1 MELLLLYAKQLLFMQ
16 IQQRKTENRT
26 ECFDIIRR
34 KWVPM
39 TPEETVRQF
48 LIHFMIEEKKVPAIR
63 ISVER
68 EITVNGLKRRYDL
81 VVYAPSGTPQAV
93 IECKAPHV
101 QLTQAVVE
109 QVGRYNKTLRAPFIG
124 VSNGKQSLF
133 FKIDFDSEKISF
145 LEGWPF

>member
-1 MELLLLYAKQLLFMQ
+1 MLL
-16 IQQRKTENRT
+16 QQRINEGRT

-34 KWVPM
+34 KWVTL
-39 TPEETVRQF
+39 TPEEAVRQF
-48 LIHFMIEEKKVPAIR
+48 LIHFMVEERRIPAVR

-81 VVYAPSGTPQAV
+81 VVYQPGGEILAV

-109 QVGRYNKTLRAPFIG
+109 QAGRYNKTLHAPYIG
-124 VSNGKQSLF
+124 VSNGKESRF
-133 FKIDFDSEKISF
+133 FKIDFESEKIDF